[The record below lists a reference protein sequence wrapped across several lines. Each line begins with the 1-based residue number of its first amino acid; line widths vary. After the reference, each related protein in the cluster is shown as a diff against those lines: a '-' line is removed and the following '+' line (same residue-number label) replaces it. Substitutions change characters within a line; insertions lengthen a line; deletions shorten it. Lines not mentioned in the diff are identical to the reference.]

1 MYFCTKIN
9 KLKTQCRIYWLEGC
23 KKFCLIC
30 LRSTCSPIS
39 FNFYLSNT
47 LLFRRF
53 FLPQYEVLSKCV
65 RMVSPVFKWNPSLD
79 CIESSILF
87 WYLLASSS
95 QSIVRSPE
103 QFFNNDDMKNSNINQ
118 FREFLGELQTSFLI
132 LIRISF
138 YPKFLIEI
146 KNVLLEVNHIESE
159 VLYKK

>member
-1 MYFCTKIN
+1 MNINKNNENIICFYKKYKINKKHNQTLNLTKIN

-47 LLFRRF
+47 LLFRLF
-53 FLPQYEVLSKCV
+53 FLPQYEALSKCV
-65 RMVSPVFKWNPSLD
+65 RIVSPVFKWNPSFD

-103 QFFNNDDMKNSNINQ
+103 H
-118 FREFLGELQTSFLI
+118 
-132 LIRISF
+132 
-138 YPKFLIEI
+138 Y
-146 KNVLLEVNHIESE
+146 
-159 VLYKK
+159 